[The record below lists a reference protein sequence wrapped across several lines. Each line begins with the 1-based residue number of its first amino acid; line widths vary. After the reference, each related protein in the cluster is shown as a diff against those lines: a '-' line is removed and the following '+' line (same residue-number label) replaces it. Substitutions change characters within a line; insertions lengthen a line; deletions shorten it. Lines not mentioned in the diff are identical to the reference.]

1 MKYSIL
7 TVLSLLVVG
16 CGKSLTYSEVT
27 ELQNECSKLGGNP
40 VYRSYG
46 TVGQGKVSDVDC
58 EINGITFTQGKY

>member
-7 TVLSLLVVG
+7 IVFSLLFVG

-27 ELQNECSKLGGNP
+27 ELQNKCNKLGGSP
-40 VYRSYG
+40 LYRAYG
-46 TVGQGKVSDVDC
+46 TVGQGKVTDVDC